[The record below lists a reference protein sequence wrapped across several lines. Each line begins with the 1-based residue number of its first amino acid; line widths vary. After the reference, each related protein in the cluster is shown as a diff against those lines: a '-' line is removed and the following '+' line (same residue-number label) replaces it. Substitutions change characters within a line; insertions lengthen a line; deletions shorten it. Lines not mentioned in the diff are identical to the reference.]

1 MSRNWTSRMT
11 HSTRKLGRVFRTAPG
26 RGARWAGSLD
36 DADARRIGA
45 ELDAIRSR
53 FPDHA

>member
-1 MSRNWTSRMT
+1 M
-11 HSTRKLGRVFRTAPG
+11 GRVFRREQRQSWHTE
-26 RGARWAGSLD
+26 
-36 DADARRIGA
+36 DADARRLRI